1 MNKIINR
8 TRKHFEN
15 QKKKYIFL
23 ISIIIIGIIS
33 GLIFIFFLTK
43 EDKLLVSKNIELVIN
58 NINNHKINHFKT
70 LINSLSNNLLSII
83 GIYILG
89 ISIIGMPIIILFLYI
104 KGFIFGFSASSI
116 ISIYHLKSLKIVLS
130 YLFPHHFVLLI
141 VFLLLGFYSINF
153 SIKLF
158 RYLFLKENILLIRY
172 FKNLNK
178 ILLLSIILV
187 IICSLLETFLTPFL
201 IDLFT

>member
-130 YLFPHHFVLLI
+130 YLFQVS
-141 VFLLLGFYSINF
+141 YN
-153 SIKLF
+153 
-158 RYLFLKENILLIRY
+158 Y
-172 FKNLNK
+172 
-178 ILLLSIILV
+178 
-187 IICSLLETFLTPFL
+187 CQ
-201 IDLFT
+201 